1 MDLLDMMKKSV
12 FAAAALSLL
21 CVCGCN
27 NDILDPTQIGRFEPT
42 PVVNVILDT
51 LGVADE
57 PSPVYE
63 GAEDPRPED
72 LIEKP
77 TDYALGS
84 GDIIRI
90 SIFELYNE
98 GVSYVNDY
106 TITETGRVSIPD
118 VGLVWAE
125 GLTESELE
133 QEIADILSPNIIKDP
148 SVTVILQGSQARVF
162 SIVGQGVAQSGRFG
176 FPRTTFRL
184 TDAIAQAGGIGDF
197 NVSYIYVSRDV
208 RQKDMASSGQSDLFD
223 LKTVEPDTQKLE
235 NEMLEIIT
243 PSVQRRN
250 SGILIASA
258 EMVTPQELEAL
269 AAPDGIVTPDE
280 PVAQSQ
286 TADALLPSMPQSKR
300 IEWQFIDNK
309 WVPVEVEG
317 DATEV
322 SALKPEVLKPEQFQ
336 PSQPQNEDVP
346 GDFGLNDM
354 STTETVTRVI
364 IIPADR
370 LLAGDPRYNIV
381 IRPGDRIT
389 VPRDVVGEFWIGGNV
404 NSPNA
409 YPLTGRPINL
419 KQAIIT
425 AGGLNQ
431 IAWPKKVEVVRRL
444 GKNKAGLMQ
453 EEIVLVDLQK
463 IAKGLQPDF
472 FIKPNDQINVGT
484 NGSSRWLAQ
493 LRNAFRATYGFGFIY
508 DRNFAVEDIGNSAF
522 PGHLSF

>member
-1 MDLLDMMKKSV
+1 MDLLDMTKKSIFTV
-12 FAAAALSLL
+12 AALLLL
-21 CVCGCN
+21 CICGCN

-84 GDIIRI
+84 GDIIRV

-106 TITETGRVSIPD
+106 TVTETGRVSIPD
-118 VGLVWAE
+118 VGLVWAD

-148 SVTVILQGSQARVF
+148 SVTVSLQGSQRRFF
-162 SIVGQGVAQSGRFG
+162 SIYGQGVAQSGRFG
-176 FPRTTFRL
+176 FPRYTFRL

-197 NVSYIYVSRDV
+197 NVSYVYVSRDV
-208 RQKDMASSGQSDLFD
+208 RQKDMASSSQQDLFD
-223 LKTVEPDTQKLE
+223 LKTVEPDTKKLE

-243 PSVQRRN
+243 PSAQRAG
-250 SGILIASA
+250 SGILITSA

-269 AAPDGIVTPDE
+269 AAPDGIDTPDE
-280 PVAQSQ
+280 PAVRQ
-286 TADALLPSMPQSKR
+286 TADALLPSTPQSKR
-300 IEWQFIDNK
+300 IEWKFIDNK

-317 DATEV
+317 DAV

-336 PSQPQNEDVP
+336 PDQQQNEDDP

-354 STTETVTRVI
+354 SITETVTRVI

-381 IRPGDRIT
+381 IRPGDRIS

-404 NSPNA
+404 NAPNA
-409 YPLTGRPINL
+409 YALTGRPINL

-453 EEIVLVDLQK
+453 EEIVLVDLEK

-484 NGSSRWLAQ
+484 NGASRWLAQ

-508 DRNFAVEDIGNSAF
+508 DRNFAVEDVGNSAF

>member
-1 MDLLDMMKKSV
+1 MDIVPMMKKSI
-12 FAAAALSLL
+12 FAVAALLFL
-21 CVCGCN
+21 GICGCD

-72 LIEKP
+72 LIEYP
-77 TDYALGS
+77 LDYVLGP
-84 GDIIRI
+84 GDIVQI

-98 GVSYVNDY
+98 GVSYVNNY
-106 TITETGRVSIPD
+106 TVTETGRISIPD
-118 VGLVWAE
+118 VGLVWAD
-125 GLTESELE
+125 GLTESKLE
-133 QEIADILSPNIIKDP
+133 QEISDILSPNIIKNP
-148 SVTVILQGSQARVF
+148 SVIVSLMRSQGRFF
-162 SIVGQGVAQSGRFG
+162 SIVGQGVAQSARFE
-176 FPRTTFRL
+176 FPRSTFRL
-184 TDAIAQAGGIGDF
+184 TDAIAEAGGIGDF

-208 RQKDMASSGQSDLFD
+208 RQQDMASSVQQDPFD
-223 LKTVEPDTQKLE
+223 LKIIEPDTKNIE
-235 NEMLEIIT
+235 EEMLEIIT
-243 PSVQRRN
+243 PSTYRKN

-258 EMVTPQELEAL
+258 EMITRKELEAL
-269 AAPDGIVTPDE
+269 AAPDGIDPLDE
-280 PVAQSQ
+280 SAAQPQTAETLLPQSQ
-286 TADALLPSMPQSKR
+286 QAKR
-300 IEWQFIDNK
+300 IEWKFIDNK

-317 DATEV
+317 GTTEI
-322 SALKPEVLKPEQFQ
+322 SGLRPEVLKPDQMG
-336 PSQPQNEDVP
+336 QPQRQTEDVP
-346 GDFGLNDM
+346 SDFGLDDT
-354 STTETVTRVI
+354 SRFETVTRVI

-370 LLAGDPRYNIV
+370 LLAGDKNYNII

-389 VPRDVVGEFWIGGNV
+389 VPRDMVGEFWIGGNV
-404 NSPNA
+404 NAPNA
-409 YPLTGRPINL
+409 YSLTGRPINL

-453 EEIVLVDLQK
+453 EEIVLVDLAK
-463 IAKGLQPDF
+463 ISKGLQPDF

-484 NGSSRWLAQ
+484 NGTSRWLAQ

-522 PGHLSF
+522 PGHFSF

>member
-1 MDLLDMMKKSV
+1 MMKKSA
-12 FAAAALSLL
+12 FAVAALLL
-21 CVCGCN
+21 LSICGCN

-72 LIEKP
+72 LIELP

-84 GDIIRI
+84 GDIVRI

-98 GVSYVNDY
+98 GINYVNDY
-106 TITETGRVSIPD
+106 TITETGRLSIPD
-118 VGLVWAE
+118 VGMVWAE
-125 GLTESELE
+125 GLSESELE

-148 SVTVILQGSQARVF
+148 SVTVSLLNSQGRFF
-162 SIVGQGVAQSGRFG
+162 SIVGQGVAQSARYQ
-176 FPRTTFRL
+176 FPRYTFRL
-184 TDAIAQAGGIGDF
+184 SDAIAQAGGIGDF

-208 RQKDMASSGQSDLFD
+208 RQQDMPASGQQDLFD
-223 LKTVEPDTQKLE
+223 LKTVEPDTKKLE
-235 NEMLEIIT
+235 QEMLEIIT
-243 PSVQRRN
+243 PSAQAKN
-250 SGILIASA
+250 GGILITSA
-258 EMVTPQELEAL
+258 EMITRQELEAL
-269 AAPDGIVTPDE
+269 AAPDGIEPLDLTDTP
-280 PVAQSQ
+280 SQ
-286 TADALLPSMPQSKR
+286 TADSLLPGGQQAKR
-300 IEWQFIDNK
+300 IEWKLIDNK

-317 DATEV
+317 DAQA
-322 SALKPEVLKPEQFQ
+322 SALKPEVLQPEQLAPAQ
-336 PSQPQNEDVP
+336 RQTDGIP
-346 GDFGLNDM
+346 GNFGLDDM
-354 STTETVTRVI
+354 SRTETITRVI

-370 LLAGDPRYNIV
+370 LLSGDPRYNII

-409 YPLTGRPINL
+409 YALTGRPINL

-431 IAWPKKVEVVRRL
+431 LAWPKKVEVVRRL
-444 GKNKAGLMQ
+444 GKNKSGLMQ
-453 EEIVLVDLQK
+453 EEIVLVDLEK

-508 DRNFAVEDIGNSAF
+508 DRNFAVEDVGGSVF
-522 PGHLSF
+522 PW